1 MDWEKSRQLQED
13 KKKIAQVEEIRK
25 QLEEQRKL
33 EKNKLAEAVE
43 QRALEDKEM
52 QHDNEMQ

>member
-13 KKKIAQVEEIRK
+13 KKIAQVEEIRK

-52 QHDNEMQ
+52 QHENEMQ